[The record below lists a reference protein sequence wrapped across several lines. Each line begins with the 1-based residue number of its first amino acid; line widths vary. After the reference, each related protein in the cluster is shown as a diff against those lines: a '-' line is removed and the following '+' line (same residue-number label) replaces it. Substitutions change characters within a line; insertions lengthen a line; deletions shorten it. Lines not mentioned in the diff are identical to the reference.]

1 MRMGRYYPPNDAL
14 MQFLQAMQL
23 CVEAIGSMSRRTK
36 GEPLYG
42 GATSH
47 SSVLHIGVDSDNSP
61 LPKAGVHY
69 WRNRIGTGGD
79 FGGVYASMLQNR
91 LLQ

>member
-1 MRMGRYYPPNDAL
+1 MRMGRYYPLNDAL

-23 CVEAIGSMSRRTK
+23 CVEANGSMSRRTK

-47 SSVLHIGVDSDNSP
+47 SSVLHIGVDSAT
-61 LPKAGVHY
+61 LPMAG
-69 WRNRIGTGGD
+69 IGKLKPI
-79 FGGVYASMLQNR
+79 SE
-91 LLQ
+91 

>member
-1 MRMGRYYPPNDAL
+1 MRMGSYCPSNDAL

-47 SSVLHIGVDSDNSP
+47 SSVLHKGVDSTQSI
-61 LPKAGVHY
+61 LPKFM
-69 WRNRIGTGGD
+69 ISD
-79 FGGVYASMLQNR
+79 R
-91 LLQ
+91 LL

>member
-1 MRMGRYYPPNDAL
+1 MRMGSYCPSNDAL

-47 SSVLHIGVDSDNSP
+47 SSVLHIGVVCGNSSK
-61 LPKAGVHY
+61 PKAAIHY
-69 WRNRIGTGGD
+69 WRNRIGIWGGIWI
-79 FGGVYASMLQNR
+79 YCAK
-91 LLQ
+91 

>member
-36 GEPLYG
+36 GQPLYG
-42 GATSH
+42 SATSH
-47 SSVLHIGVDSDNSP
+47 SSVLHIVADLSRSILVNHGVSEILTLFLNVPD
-61 LPKAGVHY
+61 
-69 WRNRIGTGGD
+69 
-79 FGGVYASMLQNR
+79 
-91 LLQ
+91 